1 MAETQTQRK
10 PTRGGIA
17 ASSPAE
23 RSVVAPDSTG
33 DVPAKCNQ
41 RQELSAR
48 RRIVERAKGQEM
60 GGIF

>member
-1 MAETQTQRK
+1 MAETQTQKK

-23 RSVVAPDSTG
+23 RSVAPDSTG
-33 DVPAKCNQ
+33 DDPAKCNL
-41 RQELSAR
+41 RKILSAR
-48 RRIVERAKGQEM
+48 RRIIERAQAQEM